1 MLLGVFIHDVLVTR
15 ILICKHVLSNKTEK
29 MVYIR
34 VNLYEICF
42 FLKYTRKVTG
52 YSEIPNSFYAI
63 CNTYSLHTC
72 TLGR

>member
-1 MLLGVFIHDVLVTR
+1 MHDVLVTR

-34 VNLYEICF
+34 VNLYELCF

-52 YSEIPNSFYAI
+52 YSEIPNSLVFMPFVI
-63 CNTYSLHTC
+63 LILS
-72 TLGR
+72 TLVL